1 MSINLN
7 FTHKSEYQVHNNL
20 IAEAIDIYGIQ
31 CKLLITIKENTD
43 YTVFGDWSN
52 IKTNGST
59 IFDINVLPSDQSDIE
74 KEYQFT
80 DFGLNY
86 LYNNEVFISSKALA
100 KLGINLEA
108 LYSALLVFPSNQIM
122 EITDVDFKVPGVNN
136 LWAFSDLKSVIKLT
150 LNSYQFKNTDNIEDK
165 HLINT
170 LEVNSENPE
179 TLQNDIEQQE
189 ENYKVLDNYFE
200 TLLRVKDS
208 QDFDSEVRDCT
219 TEVKKPEKDSDFN
232 EPLKKPIVDT
242 KEVDPFGW

>member
-7 FTHKSEYQVHNNL
+7 FTHKSEYKMHNNL
-20 IAEAIDIYGIQ
+20 IAEAIDIYGVQ
-31 CKLLITIKENTD
+31 CKLLITVKENVD

-59 IFDINVLPSDQSDIE
+59 IFDINVLPSDQADIE
-74 KEYQFT
+74 REYQFT

-86 LYNNEVFISSKALA
+86 LYNNQVFVSSKSLA
-100 KLGINLEA
+100 RLGLNLEA

-170 LEVNSENPE
+170 REVLSEDLESLPD
-179 TLQNDIEQQE
+179 DIKTDA
-189 ENYKVLDNYFE
+189 ENYKVLDGYFE
-200 TLLRVKDS
+200 TLLRVKDD
-208 QDFDSEVRDCT
+208 QDIEAEVRDCT
-219 TEVKKPEKDSDFN
+219 VEVKKESKEAEKN
-232 EPLKKPIVDT
+232 ESVKKPVVDT
-242 KEVDPFGW
+242 KERDPFGW